1 MYKAVLWDFGGVMTS
16 SPFEAFNR
24 FEQAENVPVD
34 LIRGINS
41 TNPESNAWA
50 LLESAKIDVT
60 AFDQLFADE
69 ALMHGHA
76 VRGQQILALLS
87 GDIRPEMVKA
97 LTLIK
102 ATMKVGCITNNVKN
116 AGSGAG
122 MARDPQ
128 RVAQFEAVMAL
139 FDTVIESSKA
149 GIRKPDP
156 AIYRLACDTLE
167 IEPSE
172 AIFLDDLGINL
183 KPAKA
188 LGMTTIK
195 VLNSEQAIA
204 ELESHLQMNL
214 R

>member
-24 FEQAENVPVD
+24 FEQAENLPVD
-34 LIRGINS
+34 FIRGINS

-87 GDIRPEMVKA
+87 GEIRPEMVKA

-149 GIRKPDP
+149 GIRKPAP